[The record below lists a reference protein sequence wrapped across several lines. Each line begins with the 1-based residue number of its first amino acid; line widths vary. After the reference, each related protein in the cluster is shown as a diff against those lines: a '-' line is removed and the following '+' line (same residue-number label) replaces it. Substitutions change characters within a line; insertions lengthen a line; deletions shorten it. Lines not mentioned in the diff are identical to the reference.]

1 MTACKQQIASSSE
14 GCTPINVNDQH
25 AWGKLVNNN
34 KTVTGWKFLQFFFFK
49 LFSVIR
55 PKKKLF
61 SVHITLQEQRIGHIF
76 YACKA
81 LPIKS
86 KIKEESVS
94 LSISVFLTTC
104 EGKWTIYN
112 KPDPLGSS
120 FQLER
125 KIIYTA
131 WATIIVP

>member
-1 MTACKQQIASSSE
+1 MTTCKQQIASSSE

-34 KTVTGWKFLQFFFFK
+34 KTVTGFTILFLQ
-49 LFSVIR
+49 VVQCY
-55 PKKKLF
+55 PTKKKLF